1 MNFGA
6 GVREVVGVDFSQQ
19 HRAFDPLGLG
29 QLGGFSFGELE
40 QGSTYAARLRVTVAP
55 APVLNELPR
64 PLHGFIFD
72 QAGLDLRPRDQ
83 DSATF
88 LLSPAPAPVF
98 GGYETSRRLP
108 ILTIT
113 LIPRGA
119 GPRGMTSIWNH
130 EQGG

>member
-29 QLGGFSFGELE
+29 QLGGFSVGELE
-40 QGSTYAARLRVTVAP
+40 QGLTDAARRRVTVAP
-55 APVLNELPR
+55 APVLNELSR

-72 QAGLDLRPRDQ
+72 HAGVDLRARDK

-88 LLSPAPAPVF
+88 LPGPALEPVF
-98 GGYETSRRLP
+98 GG
-108 ILTIT
+108 
-113 LIPRGA
+113 
-119 GPRGMTSIWNH
+119 
-130 EQGG
+130 

>member
-1 MNFGA
+1 VNLGS
-6 GVREVVGVDFSQQ
+6 GVREVVCIDFAQR
-19 HRAFDPLGLG
+19 HRAFDPLGFG

-72 QAGLDLRPRDQ
+72 QAGLDLRPGDQ

>member
-40 QGSTYAARLRVTVAP
+40 QGPTDAARLRVAVAP

-64 PLHGFIFD
+64 PLHGSIFD
-72 QAGLDLRPRDQ
+72 QAGLDLRPRDK

-88 LLSPAPAPVF
+88 LPSRAPAPVF
-98 GGYETSRRLP
+98 RGYETSRRLP
-108 ILTIT
+108 ILTIKLFSKHT
-113 LIPRGA
+113 
-119 GPRGMTSIWNH
+119 GPMA
-130 EQGG
+130 